1 LDKKVA
7 AEVMGNYI
15 LERQEFLELLI
26 VLNDLVTTS
35 FQVVDEG
42 ALATHMV
49 LANCPCQEVN
59 AVLRRPK

>member
-1 LDKKVA
+1 
-7 AEVMGNYI
+7 MGNYI